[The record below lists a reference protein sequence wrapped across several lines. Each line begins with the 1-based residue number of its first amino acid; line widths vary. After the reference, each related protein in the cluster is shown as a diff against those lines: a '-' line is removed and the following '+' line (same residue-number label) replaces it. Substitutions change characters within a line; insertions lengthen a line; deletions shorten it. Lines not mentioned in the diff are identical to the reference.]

1 MRAVTWQEVGNVRA
15 VAVGDDVRRIAAG
28 GRP

>member
-1 MRAVTWQEVGNVRA
+1 MRAVTWQGVGNVRV
-15 VAVGDDVRRIAAG
+15 VAVGDDLRRVTVG